1 MSRIQGGHRVLGVE
15 HLLGRL
21 WEGGSSVLLRA
32 TAVEKG
38 RTDHEQVETD
48 ERDSFPT
55 LALLA

>member
-1 MSRIQGGHRVLGVE
+1 MSRIQGGHHVLGVE

-38 RTDHEQVETD
+38 ATYYEEPETN
-48 ERDSFPT
+48 
-55 LALLA
+55 

>member
-1 MSRIQGGHRVLGVE
+1 MSRIQGGHHVLGVE
-15 HLLGRL
+15 NLLDMF
-21 WEGGSSVLLRA
+21 WEGGSLVLLRT

-38 RTDHEQVETD
+38 GIDHEQVETD